1 MPFLLIY
8 FFTYLIFTPKVLNLH
23 ADLGGGAGGDSSSY
37 CPKFIQTCTFIYI
50 AGIRCLKYV
59 LG

>member
-23 ADLGGGAGGDSSSY
+23 ADLGGGAGGIHLHIA
-37 CPKFIQTCTFIYI
+37 PNLFKHALLFILQAY
-50 AGIRCLKYV
+50 AA
-59 LG
+59 